1 MKRCGPRSS
10 RSTTILPYTP
20 VFLSVL
26 GARSAQSL
34 VGQRVEQGFLV
45 WEIAIECS
53 RADPDISREC
63 PEANRDA
70 VPFGKSLEA
79 RRDHGGPE
87 VAMMVGPAAPDA
99 PACPIGTGLP
109 GLRVWP
115 DL

>member
-1 MKRCGPRSS
+1 M
-10 RSTTILPYTP
+10 P
-20 VFLSVL
+20 VYAD
-26 GARSAQSL
+26 GKKARAAAAGLDPGLRLLRAEAAQSL

-45 WEIAIECS
+45 GEMAIEGS
-53 RADPDISREC
+53 RADPDIAREC

-99 PACPIGTGLP
+99 PACHIGTDRKSTRLNSSH
-109 GLRVWP
+109 
-115 DL
+115 